1 METLLQ
7 EAKPRFRA
15 PDIRNSVE
23 YWFCLQTFIDDFGLP
38 PLLPAGVAG
47 APVGQLADPSSLP
60 IYLLRIFD
68 ANNTLLPIFSSLRS
82 PVRMSVLCMQFHQP
96 MNLFCPCLER
106 RKLLLLITLPV
117 RLLSA
122 CTGFPIKTPNL
133 KSIFPIILPWLSS
146 LSSSIICFNFGKR
159 TYFLGNPCIRVA
171 CFKMKI

>member
-15 PDIRNSVE
+15 PDIRNGVE
-23 YWFCLQTFIDDFGLP
+23 YLFCLQTFIDDFGLP

-146 LSSSIICFNFGKR
+146 LSSSEYMFQFRETDLLFGKPL
-159 TYFLGNPCIRVA
+159 YA
-171 CFKMKI
+171 CGMF